1 LEEKGTDVKSS
12 KFLECA
18 PTAALNPPLGQ
29 CTCRVAVPILLRDL
43 SLERAE
49 SDVSKL
55 KLENM
60 VYMFREEKKQINNT

>member
-29 CTCRVAVPILLRDL
+29 CTCRVAVPILLR
-43 SLERAE
+43 EREAE